1 MIFNP
6 SAGNKPLPELT
17 SPATSAQVV
26 SGYQAIDG
34 EGNIINGSAQ
44 AVEYVTGTLKVAY
57 SHEYISFV
65 SPSGPTS
72 IAPTSTTN
80 YQCMKNSLL
89 FIDLVPPNIQVDYS
103 GGLEQE
109 GGSLYYITGP
119 FSLTVS

>member
-34 EGNIINGSAQ
+34 NGNIINGSAQ
-44 AVEYVTGTLKVAY
+44 AVEYVTGTLKVA
-57 SHEYISFV
+57 SASQRIFFV

-72 IAPTSTTN
+72 AFSTNAAN
-80 YQCMKNSLL
+80 YQCMKNSFLYAYL
-89 FIDLVPPNIQVDYS
+89 PNTSSRVSYT
-103 GGLEQE
+103 GGLEQKI
-109 GGSLYYITGP
+109 GNLYYITGP

>member
-1 MIFNP
+1 MVVTPVIGGKKLP
-6 SAGNKPLPELT
+6 ALTKPAGQG
-17 SPATSAQVV
+17 QVL

-57 SHEYISFV
+57 ASQHIFFV

-72 IAPTSTTN
+72 AFSTNAAN
-80 YQCMKNSLL
+80 YQCMKNSFLYVYL
-89 FIDLVPPNIQVDYS
+89 PNTSSQVSYT
-103 GGLEQE
+103 GGLERE
-109 GGSLYYITGP
+109 TGNLYYITGP